1 MPVLHS
7 LIQQSVSHYRILEH
21 LGSGGMGVVY
31 KAEDTQLNRMVAIK
45 FLPDELAHE
54 PIVFERF
61 RREARTASA
70 LNHANICTIHEIGD
84 YEGRPFIVMEYL
96 EGQTLRKM
104 LHDGPLSTEQLVNLG
119 IEVADALDAA
129 HNKGIVHRDLKPG
142 NIIVAL
148 RGHAKLLDF
157 GLAKTEFE
165 GVFADAGST
174 VTRER
179 LTTSGTT
186 PGTVAYM
193 SPEQALGKEVDAR
206 SDLFSLGVVL
216 YEAATGKLP
225 FAGAT
230 SAAIFDGILNHVPI
244 PPLQLNPALPPE
256 LERIILT
263 CLEKD
268 RDVRYQSAAEVLADL
283 KRLKRDSES
292 GKTPVSGVARQR
304 RKLPVRMAV
313 LTVAV
318 VTLVAIGIR
327 QLLPKAEPRIV
338 GSTQLSRDSLM
349 KDNFVSDG
357 SRLYFAVEGNQSN
370 GVAQLAAAGGET
382 SSLQVPLMVTGVQA
396 ISPDHSALLVT
407 GTASMQKSDIR
418 LWSVPLPVGSPR
430 QVDDIRAQQAD
441 WSPDGTRLAFTNGR
455 DICLAKADAT
465 EPRKL
470 TSVAGFPAD
479 VHFSPDGQ
487 RLRYTVYDISRNTA
501 ALWEMQT
508 DGSNAHPLLP
518 GWHNPPSE
526 CCGRWTDD
534 GRYYVFQVI
543 GPSGTDLWVLREK
556 EPWPWSTTPKPSR
569 LTTGP
574 LSYSHPLPS
583 LDGKKIFAVGTLL
596 RGELVKY
603 DSKAQEFVPVNSGVP
618 AGEVSFSRD
627 GKWVA
632 WILYPGGTLWRSHPD
647 GSERIQ
653 LTFSPKVAFLPRWS
667 PDGKT
672 IAYVAAETGK
682 PWKIFLVPAQGGPE
696 RELLPETRNEIDVDW
711 SADGKQLVFGR
722 LSGQSSTEAI
732 DIQLYDFATGQ
743 LSALPGS
750 ENLFSPRWSPDGKH
764 IAALSADFKTI
775 MLFDIASGAW
785 TKWIQE
791 AEGTI
796 SYPAWTGDNN
806 YVYYVSGNEFRRVP
820 VGQNRSE
827 LVASLKD
834 LRQFSGIWG
843 TWASIAPDGT
853 PLIVRDIS
861 TREIYSLDV
870 KWP

>member
-318 VTLVAIGIR
+318 VTLVAVGIR

-501 ALWEMQT
+501 ALWEMQA

-556 EPWPWSTTPKPSR
+556 EAWPWSTTPKPSR

>member
-501 ALWEMQT
+501 ALWEMQA

-556 EPWPWSTTPKPSR
+556 EAWPWSTTPKPSR